1 MKLSPLT
8 PVCTGVQMAN
18 PDIGRIKVTYRRVEC
33 APPESV
39 QVSVLDFAGSNGWLR
54 LNIQVSEQA
63 GVAAMPAAFLQQ
75 ASSGCATISGRQSIP

>member
-1 MKLSPLT
+1 
-8 PVCTGVQMAN
+8 MAN

-54 LNIQVSEQA
+54 LNIQVSEQTRLA
-63 GVAAMPAAFLQQ
+63 
-75 ASSGCATISGRQSIP
+75 